1 MFAVRTLS
9 TGTIIIGRLT
19 PIFDF
24 GFINFEDN
32 NLNVVIIL
40 NFNNLKKFKS

>member
-32 NLNVVIIL
+32 NSNRKVYEIL
-40 NFNNLKKFKS
+40 KV